1 MLTAAIPLRVQ
12 PAWLRS
18 MRFDLMLILGV
29 AALALTA
36 GLTAAYSPQ
45 WLGLVVTLDLWL
57 LGFHHVIS
65 TFTRLCF
72 DRQSVRQHRFLLF
85 GLPPLVLATVT
96 ALVLGVG
103 AWLVVT
109 IYFYWQ
115 WFHYAR
121 QSYGI
126 SRAYRHA
133 AGGSLPESEWL
144 SAAVIYLPATW
155 GILSRSAQNAT
166 SFLGLP
172 LHLIPVPELLV
183 NIAGVASV
191 AVVVA
196 WLWKRFLA
204 AWRSA
209 MPMAQTL
216 YVLSHVA
223 IFYVGY
229 VVIDDVTAGWLVA
242 NVWHNA
248 QYILFVWWFN
258 NRRFEGRSQPQA
270 RFLSLISQRRNIVLY
285 VGVCLAISTLIY
297 TAIASALPYVQ
308 LPALA
313 AAAIAYQTIN
323 FHHYI
328 VDAVIWRR
336 GKPAAPPRRGRC
348 LTTSGATRPSEAVPE
363 HEERLLHQQVQ
374 QYRYPEGQ

>member
-18 MRFDLMLILGV
+18 RRFDLGLILGV

-36 GLTAAYSPQ
+36 GLTAVRSPH
-45 WLGLVVTLDLWL
+45 WLELIVTLDLWL
-57 LGFHHVIS
+57 LGYHHVIS

-72 DRQSVRQHRFLLF
+72 DRASLRQHWFLVF
-85 GLPPLVLATVT
+85 GLPPLVLAAVVS
-96 ALVLGVG
+96 LVLGVG
-103 AWLVVT
+103 TWLVVT

-133 AGGSLPESEWL
+133 AGGRLPESEWL

-155 GILSRSAQNAT
+155 GILSRSAQNAS
-166 SFLGLP
+166 SFLSLP
-172 LHLIPVPELLV
+172 LYRIPVPGLLV
-183 NIAGVASV
+183 DIAAVASI
-191 AVVVA
+191 AVIGA
-196 WLWKRFLA
+196 WLWMRLA
-204 AWRSA
+204 AARRTA
-209 MPMAQTL
+209 LPVAHTL
-216 YVLSHVA
+216 YVLSHVG

-229 VVIDDVTAGWLVA
+229 IAIEDVTIGWLVA
-242 NVWHNA
+242 NIWHNA
-248 QYILFVWWFN
+248 QYILFVWLFN
-258 NRRFEGRSQPQA
+258 NRRFEDRRQPQA
-270 RFLSLISQRRNIVLY
+270 WLLSLISQRRNIFLY
-285 VGVCLAISTLIY
+285 VGVCLVISSLVYSVIV
-297 TAIASALPYVQ
+297 SALPYIQ

-313 AAAIAYQTIN
+313 AAAIVYQTIN

-336 GKPAAPPRRGRC
+336 RKAAAG
-348 LTTSGATRPSEAVPE
+348 GATATA
-363 HEERLLHQQVQ
+363 
-374 QYRYPEGQ
+374 

>member
-1 MLTAAIPLRVQ
+1 
-12 PAWLRS
+12 
-18 MRFDLMLILGV
+18 
-29 AALALTA
+29 
-36 GLTAAYSPQ
+36 
-45 WLGLVVTLDLWL
+45 
-57 LGFHHVIS
+57 
-65 TFTRLCF
+65 
-72 DRQSVRQHRFLLF
+72 
-85 GLPPLVLATVT
+85 
-96 ALVLGVG
+96 
-103 AWLVVT
+103 
-109 IYFYWQ
+109 
-115 WFHYAR
+115 
-121 QSYGI
+121 
-126 SRAYRHA
+126 
-133 AGGSLPESEWL
+133 
-144 SAAVIYLPATW
+144 
-155 GILSRSAQNAT
+155 
-166 SFLGLP
+166 
-172 LHLIPVPELLV
+172 
-183 NIAGVASV
+183 
-191 AVVVA
+191 
-196 WLWKRFLA
+196 
-204 AWRSA
+204 

>member
-1 MLTAAIPLRVQ
+1 MLTVAIPLRVQ

-18 MRFDLMLILGV
+18 PRFDLGLIVGV

-36 GLTAAYSPQ
+36 GLTAATSPR
-45 WLGLVVTLDLWL
+45 WLELIVMLDLWL
-57 LGFHHVIS
+57 LGYHHVIS

-72 DRQSVRQHRFLLF
+72 DRQSLRRHWFLLV
-85 GLPPLVLATVT
+85 GLPPLVLAVVM

-103 AWLVVT
+103 AWTVVT

-126 SRAYRHA
+126 SRAFRHA
-133 AGGSLPESEWL
+133 AGGTLPESEWL
-144 SAAVIYLPATW
+144 SAAVIYLPAVW
-155 GILSRSAQNAT
+155 GILSRSAQNPS

-172 LHLIPVPELLV
+172 LHLMPVPELLV
-183 NIAGVASV
+183 DLAAVAAV
-191 AVVVA
+191 AVIVA
-196 WLWKRFLA
+196 WSSIRLRS
-204 AWRSA
+204 AWRGA
-209 MPMAQTL
+209 MPIAHTL

-229 VVIDDVTAGWLVA
+229 VVTEDVTVGWLVA

-248 QYILFVWWFN
+248 QYILFVWLFN
-258 NRRFEGRSQPQA
+258 NRRFQDRAEPQA
-270 RFLSLISQRRNIVLY
+270 RFLSLISQRRNILLY
-285 VGVCLAISTLIY
+285 LGACLAISSLVY
-297 TAIASALPYVQ
+297 SAIVAALPSIQ

-313 AAAIAYQTIN
+313 AAAIVYQTIN

-336 GKPAAPPRRGRC
+336 RKPA
-348 LTTSGATRPSEAVPE
+348 SSV
-363 HEERLLHQQVQ
+363 
-374 QYRYPEGQ
+374 